1 MKSDNTK
8 SDITP
13 RVIKLIH
20 SVLNY
25 YIVYSEINEAELG
38 KMKKKLTLLDP
49 LGLFCYWFPR
59 QKNSKKGKSFQEKFF
74 IFFFQ
79 FIVVGSNFSMGL
91 KNFSSA

>member
-1 MKSDNTK
+1 MKSDKTK

-38 KMKKKLTLLDP
+38 KMKKLTLLDP
-49 LGLFCYWFPR
+49 LGLFVIGF
-59 QKNSKKGKSFQEKFF
+59 QGKEIQKGKSFQEKFF
-74 IFFFQ
+74 IFFSIYSRRVQLLHGVEKF
-79 FIVVGSNFSMGL
+79 
-91 KNFSSA
+91 

>member
-1 MKSDNTK
+1 MKSDKTK

-38 KMKKKLTLLDP
+38 KMKKKTNASRSTRSFLL
-49 LGLFCYWFPR
+49 LV
-59 QKNSKKGKSFQEKFF
+59 SKAKKFQKGKEFSREIFHFLFSIYSRRVQLLHGVEKF
-74 IFFFQ
+74 
-79 FIVVGSNFSMGL
+79 
-91 KNFSSA
+91 

>member
-1 MKSDNTK
+1 MKSCKTK
-8 SDITP
+8 SDIKP

-49 LGLFCYWFPR
+49 LGLFLSLV
-59 QKNSKKGKSFQEKFF
+59 SKAKKFQKGKEFSREIFHFLFSIYSRGVQLLHGVEKF
-74 IFFFQ
+74 
-79 FIVVGSNFSMGL
+79 
-91 KNFSSA
+91 